1 MMKIVDI
8 IKGTNTSVVKGNENT
23 EVVDI
28 CFDSRQVKSGSMF
41 VAIAGTQSD
50 GHLYISKAI
59 ENGAVSIVF
68 QNQPEQLAENIAWIK
83 AADSAE
89 ALALL
94 CSNFY
99 DNPSC
104 KLTLVGVTGT
114 NGKTTTATLLY
125 RLFKKLGYR
134 VGLISTVVYYVDD
147 KSYEATHTTPD
158 PLQLNRLMAEMVEI
172 GCEYC
177 FMEVSSHSIEQKRIA
192 GLDFD
197 GAIFSN
203 ITQDHLDF
211 HLTFDNYIKAKKQLF
226 DKLKP
231 EAFALVNVDD
241 RNGRVMVQN
250 TKARVKSYAIRSL
263 ADYKAKLIESHFE
276 GMQISIENTEL
287 WANLIGEFNV
297 YNLLSIYSAARL
309 LEQDKEEVLKIISS
323 LHEVSGRF
331 ETVRSSKG
339 ITAIVDY
346 AHTPDALENVLS
358 TIHGIRKGNEQ
369 IITVVG
375 AGGNRDKGKRP
386 IMARICVELSDK
398 VIVTSD
404 NPRNEEPQDIIN
416 DMLVGV
422 DKQHQ
427 SKTLVI
433 VDRREAIKTAVMLA
447 RDGDIVLVAGK
458 GHETYQDIKGVK
470 HHFDD
475 KEELKNIM

>member
-1 MMKIVDI
+1 MMKIANI
-8 IKGTNTSVVKGNENT
+8 IKGIKASVVKGNENT

-28 CFDSRQVKSGSMF
+28 CFDSRQVKPGSMF

-50 GHLYISKAI
+50 GHLFISKAI
-59 ENGAVSIVF
+59 ENGATSIVY
-68 QNQPEQLAENIAWIK
+68 QNEPEQLAENIVWLK
-83 AADSAE
+83 AGDSAE
-89 ALALL
+89 ALGLL

-99 DNPSC
+99 DNPSR
-104 KLTLVGVTGT
+104 KLKLVGVTGT

-134 VGLISTVVYYVDD
+134 VGLISTVVYFVDD
-147 KSYEATHTTPD
+147 KSYEATHTTPG

-250 TKARVKSYAIRSL
+250 TKARVKTYALRSL

-276 GMQISIENTEL
+276 GMQISIDNTEL
-287 WANLIGEFNV
+287 WVNLIGEFNV
-297 YNLLSIYSAARL
+297 YNLLAIYSAARL
-309 LEQDKEEVLKIISS
+309 LGQDKEEVLKIISS

-331 ETVRSSKG
+331 ETVRSNKG

-386 IMARICVELSDK
+386 IMAKICVEMSDK
-398 VIVTSD
+398 VIITSD

-447 RDGDIVLVAGK
+447 REGDIVLVAGK
-458 GHETYQDIKGVK
+458 GHETYQEIKGVK

-475 KEELKNIM
+475 KEVLKDIM